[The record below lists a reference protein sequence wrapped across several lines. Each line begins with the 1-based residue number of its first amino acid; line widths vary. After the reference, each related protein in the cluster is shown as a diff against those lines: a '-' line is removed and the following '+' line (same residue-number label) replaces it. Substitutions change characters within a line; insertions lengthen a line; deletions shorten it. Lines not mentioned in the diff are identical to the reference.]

1 MAKPTRVVHYL
12 NQFFGSLGGEEKA
25 DLPIEARTGAVGPA
39 RALQSVLGDRGE
51 VVATLIGGDNY
62 VSERSEEAAAAMRQA
77 LAELRPDVVV
87 AGPAFD
93 AGRYG
98 LACAQVCLVAEELGI
113 PSVTAMYPEN
123 PGFTTFRRHLICV
136 PTGLTPVDMAKVVGK
151 MAAIALKLAQKVPLG
166 SAADEGYLPR
176 GFRKPVLRAK
186 SGAARAVDMVLAQV
200 NHQPFTTE
208 IPVLSYD
215 RVPPAP
221 PVADLTSTRLA
232 VITSGGL
239 VPRGNPDHLVSARAQ
254 EFFRYAIADRSAL
267 VVGEWESVHGG
278 YSTRAVN
285 TRNPNFVVPL
295 DVLQELVA
303 QKAIGSLY
311 PDYFVTVGN
320 QTAVS
325 DARRMGAQIAE
336 VLLTEKV
343 GAALL
348 VAT

>member
-1 MAKPTRVVHYL
+1 MANPVRVVHYL
-12 NQFFGSLGGEEKA
+12 NQFFGGLGGEEKA
-25 DLPIEARTGAVGPA
+25 DQPVEVKTGAVGPA
-39 RALQSVLGDRGE
+39 RALQSVLGSRGE
-51 VVATLIGGDNY
+51 VVATLIGGDNF
-62 VSERSEEAAAAMRQA
+62 VSERGEEAAETMRRA
-77 LAELRPDVVV
+77 LAELHPDVIV

-98 LACAQVCLVAEELGI
+98 LACAQVCLVAEKLGI

-123 PGFTTFRRHLICV
+123 PGFTTFRRHLLCV
-136 PTGLTPVDMAKVVGK
+136 PTGLTPTEMAKVLGK
-151 MAAIALKLAQKVPLG
+151 MAAIALKLAQKEPLG
-166 SAADEGYLPR
+166 SAEEEGYLPR

-186 SGAARAVDMVLAQV
+186 NGAARAVDMVLAQV
-200 NHQPFTTE
+200 NHQPFVSE

-215 RVPPAP
+215 RVPPAA
-221 PVADLTSTRLA
+221 PVADLSTTRLA

-254 EFFRYAIADRSAL
+254 EYFRYAISDRSSL

-295 DVLQELVA
+295 DVLHELVTE
-303 QKAIGSLY
+303 KAIGSLY

-336 VLLTEKV
+336 LLVAEKV